1 MDDDPRPFDGPQDQ
15 PEGWSAPPSQPHWRP
30 DQPDSRPQDN
40 TQQLFAFGAPTPPP
54 PSPPPAGGYGYGPAA
69 PYHGYGQYP
78 VQGDPQ
84 QYPSYYGSY
93 APYPPPPPPP
103 HRHRRSRGP
112 VLVAAGT
119 AVAIVMAAGIGGFA
133 LGRVH
138 QGNDSAGGGLGSGQA
153 PHLQTPDQNGQNGDK
168 GGFGNLDP
176 FGNAGPFGENGQP
189 STSANTS
196 PATSDQLTGLVRI
209 STTLRYQGGRAA
221 GTGMVLT
228 SDGEVITNHHVVEGA
243 TDVKVT
249 VMSTGDTYAAQVVG
263 TDAKDDVAVLQLTNA
278 TGLATVT
285 TDTTG
290 VTVGDSV
297 TAVGDAGGSE
307 TTFTQADGEVTATD
321 QHITTHDADGSMGE
335 KLSGLIEISS
345 DVISG
350 DSGGA
355 TYDDQGEVVGMTT
368 AASTGSSDIV
378 GYAIPISTVLQVAD
392 DLENHVL
399 NAQYAYG
406 APAFLGL
413 GLSGNGTTV
422 QGVYPGTPAARAGI
436 AAGATITRI
445 GGTSVST
452 AAGLKKLI
460 RTYSPGDQV
469 QLTWTDEA
477 GSSHTATVTLIKG
490 PIA

>member
-1 MDDDPRPFDGPQDQ
+1 MDEPHPSPDQ
-15 PEGWSAPPSQPHWRP
+15 PEGW
-30 DQPDSRPQDN
+30 
-40 TQQLFAFGAPTPPP
+40 TAPTPPP
-54 PSPPPAGGYGYGPAA
+54 PPPPPLGGYGYGPAA
-69 PYHGYGQYP
+69 PYQGYGQYP

-84 QYPSYYGSY
+84 QYPQHYGPY
-93 APYPPPPPPP
+93 APYPPPPP
-103 HRHRRSRGP
+103 HRRRRSRAP

-119 AVAIVMAAGIGGFA
+119 AVAIVLAAGIGGFA

-138 QGNDSAGGGLGSGQA
+138 QDDASAGGGLGGSGQA
-153 PHLQTPDQNGQNGDK
+153 PNIQTPGQNDQNGLGGENGQ

-176 FGNAGPFGENGQP
+176 FGNFGGGGDP
-189 STSANTS
+189 STSADTS
-196 PATSDQLTGLVRI
+196 PASSDQLTGLVRV
-209 STTLRYQGGRAA
+209 STTLKYQGGAAA

-243 TDVKVT
+243 TNVKVT

-278 TGLATVT
+278 SGLATVT

-290 VTVGDSV
+290 VSVGDSV
-297 TAVGDAGGSE
+297 TAVGDAGGSA
-307 TTFTQADGEVTATD
+307 TTFTQAGGKVTATD
-321 QHITTHDADGSMGE
+321 QHITTHEADGSMGE
-335 KLSGLIEISS
+335 TLSGLIEISS

-368 AASTGSSDIV
+368 AASTGSRNIV
-378 GYAIPISTVLQVAD
+378 GYAIPISTVLQIAD
-392 DLENHVL
+392 DLESHVL
-399 NAQYAYG
+399 NARYAYG

-413 GLSGNGTTV
+413 GLTGNGTTV
-422 QGVYPGTPAARAGI
+422 QGVYPATPAARAGI
-436 AAGATITRI
+436 ASGATITEV

-452 AAGLKKLI
+452 AAGLKKVI

-469 QLTWTDEA
+469 QLTWTDAE

>member
-1 MDDDPRPFDGPQDQ
+1 MDEPRPSPDQ
-15 PEGWSAPPSQPHWRP
+15 PEGWSAPPPQPEQPHA
-30 DQPDSRPQDN
+30 DD
-40 TQQLFAFGAPTPPP
+40 TQQLFGFGAPTPPP
-54 PSPPPAGGYGYGPAA
+54 PPPPPAAGYGYGPGA
-69 PYHGYGQYP
+69 PYQGYGQYP
-78 VQGDPQ
+78 QQGD
-84 QYPSYYGSY
+84 SY
-93 APYPPPPPPP
+93 AGYYPYAGYPPPPQ
-103 HRHRRSRGP
+103 RHRRSRGP
-112 VLVAAGT
+112 LLVAAGT

-133 LGRVH
+133 LGRAH
-138 QGNDSAGGGLGSGQA
+138 HDDSAGGALGGGYGSGQA
-153 PHLQTPDQNGQNGDK
+153 PHAQTPNQNGQNGQNPE
-168 GGFGNLDP
+168 GGQNQFGGLDP
-176 FGNAGPFGENGQP
+176 FGNFGGNGDP

-196 PATSDQLTGLVRI
+196 PADSDQLTGLVRV
-209 STTLRYQGGRAA
+209 STTLKYQNGAAA

-249 VMSTGDTYAAQVVG
+249 VMSTGDTYPAQVVG

-285 TDTTG
+285 PDTTG
-290 VTVGDSV
+290 VSVGDTV

-307 TTFTQADGEVTATD
+307 TTFTQADGKVTATD
-321 QHITTHDADGSMGE
+321 QHITTHDSNGSLGE
-335 KLSGLIEISS
+335 RLSGLIEISS

-378 GYAIPISTVLQVAD
+378 GYAIPISTVFQIAG
-392 DLENHVL
+392 DLENHVI
-399 NAQYAYG
+399 NARYAYG

-413 GLSGNGTTV
+413 GLTGTGTTV

-436 AAGATITRI
+436 AAGATITQI
-445 GGTSVST
+445 GGTRVST
-452 AAGLKKLI
+452 ADGLKQVI
-460 RTYSPGDQV
+460 HTYSPGDQV
-469 QLTWTDEA
+469 QLTWTDA
-477 GSSHTATVTLIKG
+477 GGASHTATVTLIKG

>member
-1 MDDDPRPFDGPQDQ
+1 MDEPRPPQDQ
-15 PEGWSAPPSQPHWRP
+15 PDGWPAPPSQP
-30 DQPDSRPQDN
+30 QPASQDD
-40 TQQLFAFGAPTPPP
+40 TQQLFAYGAPTPPP
-54 PSPPPAGGYGYGPAA
+54 PPPPPPGYGYGPGAA
-69 PYHGYGQYP
+69 YQGYGQYP
-78 VQGDPQ
+78 QHGEP
-84 QYPSYYGSY
+84 YGPYGPY
-93 APYPPPPPPP
+93 ATYPPQK
-103 HRHRRSRGP
+103 HRRSRAP
-112 VLVAAGT
+112 MIVAAGT

-133 LGRVH
+133 LGRGH
-138 QGNDSAGGGLGSGQA
+138 HSNAAAGGGLGGYGSGQA
-153 PHLQTPDQNGQNGDK
+153 PNAETPNQGGQ
-168 GGFGNLDP
+168 GGLGNLGP
-176 FGNAGPFGENGQP
+176 FGNFGGGGNAP
-189 STSANTS
+189 STSANSS
-196 PATSDQLTGLVRI
+196 PADSDQLTGLVRV
-209 STTLRYQGGRAA
+209 STTLGYQDGAAA
-221 GTGMVLT
+221 GTGMILT

-243 TDVKVT
+243 TEVKVT

-278 TGLATVT
+278 SGLATVT

-290 VTVGDSV
+290 VTVGDTV

-307 TTFTQADGEVTATD
+307 TTFSQADGKVTATD
-321 QHITTHDADGSMGE
+321 QHITTHNEDGSLGE
-335 KLSGLIEISS
+335 KLTGLMEISS

-392 DLENHVL
+392 DLESHVL
-399 NAQYAYG
+399 NARYAYG

-422 QGVYPGTPAARAGI
+422 EGVYAGTPAARAGI
-436 AAGATITRI
+436 SKGATITQV

-452 AAGLKKLI
+452 ADGLRKVI
-460 RTYSPGDQV
+460 QTYSPGDQV
-469 QLTWTDEA
+469 QLSWTDA
-477 GSSHTATVTLIKG
+477 QGSSHTTTVTLIKG

>member
-1 MDDDPRPFDGPQDQ
+1 MDEPRPSQDQ
-15 PEGWSAPPSQPHWRP
+15 PEGWPAPQSQPASQPPSQP
-30 DQPDSRPQDN
+30 QDD
-40 TQQLFAFGAPTPPP
+40 TQQLFAYGAPTPPP
-54 PSPPPAGGYGYGPAA
+54 PPPPPSGGYGYGPAA
-69 PYHGYGQYP
+69 PYQGYGQYP
-78 VQGDPQ
+78 VQDDPQ
-84 QYPSYYGSY
+84 QYPPPYAQQYGAY
-93 APYPPPPPPP
+93 GAYPPPPP
-103 HRHRRSRGP
+103 HKRRRSRGP

-119 AVAIVMAAGIGGFA
+119 AIAIVFAAGIGGFA
-133 LGRVH
+133 LGRLH
-138 QGNDSAGGGLGSGQA
+138 QSNASAGGGLGSGQA
-153 PHLQTPDQNGQNGDK
+153 PHVQTPGQNGQNGQGGENGQ
-168 GGFGNLDP
+168 GGFGNLAP
-176 FGNAGPFGENGQP
+176 FGNADPFGGNQQP
-189 STSANTS
+189 STSGNST
-196 PATSDQLTGLVRI
+196 PATSDQLTGLVRV
-209 STTLRYQGGRAA
+209 STTLGYQQGAAA

-307 TTFTQADGEVTATD
+307 TTFSQADGKVTATD

-335 KLSGLIEISS
+335 KLAGLIEISS

-355 TYDDQGEVVGMTT
+355 TYDDQGDVVGMTT

-392 DLENHVL
+392 DLESHVL
-399 NAQYAYG
+399 NARYAYG

-436 AAGATITRI
+436 AAGATITHI

-452 AAGLKKLI
+452 AAGLKKVI
-460 RTYSPGDQV
+460 QTYSPGDRV
-469 QLTWTDEA
+469 QITWTDAA
-477 GSSHTATVTLIKG
+477 GSSHSTTVTLIKG